1 MTDDIA
7 RLRELLAKALPLP
20 WRVGGAGNEQC
31 TVIVLSHDGRMVDEM
46 LYDAEGE
53 LFLAAVN
60 ALPALLDRVEAA
72 ERSLK
77 DAQRFHTNERKDRL
91 AAEDRAEAA
100 ERRVAELEKRE
111 ARWVNVK
118 DRPLPECGALVA
130 NVDETGFD
138 MWSWWEGESEGRIT
152 CWMENC
158 PTLPDLDRAALRG
171 EEE

>member
-1 MTDDIA
+1 MTDEIA
-7 RLRELLAKALPLP
+7 RLRELVKASGKDQLA
-20 WRVGGAGNEQC
+20 
-31 TVIVLSHDGRMVDEM
+31 
-46 LYDAEGE
+46 
-53 LFLAAVN
+53 FLN
-60 ALPALLDRVEAA
+60 LLDRLETA
-72 ERSLK
+72 ERPDTCDCCGGSGK
-77 DAQRFHTNERKDRL
+77 PVSGKPCICDGYGTAGWERVGLRKAVFDL
-91 AAEDRAEAA
+91 EEKLEAA